1 MTKRIIKLVLLII
14 CMVIIFMFSSD
25 TGEVSTKK
33 SDGVIVRISEFF
45 VGHHL
50 SDAER
55 QEKIDKYVFII
66 RKSAHYGIYF
76 ILGFLIMSNLIEF
89 DKLDKTV
96 ILYYAI
102 VFSFLYACSDEV
114 HQLFVPGRS
123 GKALDVLLDTF
134 GSSCGIGFYLLWDK
148 IVRRGKY
155 E

>member
-14 CMVIIFMFSSD
+14 CMATIFMFSADS
-25 TGEVSTKK
+25 GEASNKK

-55 QEKIDKYVFII
+55 QEKIDKYVVFI

-76 ILGFLIMSNLIEF
+76 ILGFLIICNLVEF
-89 DKLDKTV
+89 KNLDKTV

-134 GSSCGIGFYLLWDK
+134 GSCCGIGFYLLWDK
-148 IVRRGKY
+148 IVRRKNY